1 MRLGFL
7 GMTAALLCG
16 SPSLLQVAHA
26 APPLRPAP
34 PTTEPVDEEPTL
46 SLTGELVDRSSD
58 AVTLEDDAGERH
70 TFRVT
75 EQTRYVYGAN
85 SSPSD
90 LRRGARIRAEYAE
103 GTSDPVALAL
113 WVLSGPH

>member
-1 MRLGFL
+1 MRLRSL
-7 GMTAALLCG
+7 GMAAALLCA
-16 SPSLLQVAHA
+16 SPSLFQAA
-26 APPLRPAP
+26 RSAPPLRPAP
-34 PTTEPVDEEPTL
+34 PTSEPVDEEPAS
-46 SLTGELVDRSSD
+46 SLTGELVHRSSN

-70 TFRVT
+70 TFRVN
-75 EQTRYVYGAN
+75 EQTRYVYGAS

-90 LRRGARIRAEYAE
+90 LRSGARIRAEYAE